1 MIGTLLNAAA
11 VVIGSIIGMFI
22 KTKLPT
28 KITDT
33 TFQAIGLFTIM
44 LGVTM
49 AIKTNNFLIM
59 VLSLVIGAIIGEYID
74 LEKRVDNFGLF
85 LKNKINTKN
94 DRFSEGFVTA
104 FLLYCMGSMTILGA
118 IEEGLG
124 GVPNLL
130 ITKSLMDG
138 FGSIVLA
145 STMGVG
151 VLFSSIPLLLY
162 QGGLTLFASQM
173 QSFFSDVIITELSAV
188 GGILLLGLGISMLH
202 IKKIKIL
209 NMLPSLIIVAI
220 LTYYFV

>member
-59 VLSLVIGAIIGEYID
+59 VLSLVLGAIIGEYID
-74 LEKRVDNFGLF
+74 LEKRVDNFGLL
-85 LKNKINTKN
+85 LKKKIKTKN